1 MLLYLSCHRPP
12 RAFLVV
18 THMATA
24 FLITFRET
32 LEASLVVAIVLTV
45 IDRMHRDRLR
55 LALWNGVGLGV
66 LCSIVI
72 AVIVA
77 VSFRRLPEHLEPLA
91 EGLTM
96 LAASALIVWLII
108 WVSRTRGNVRQH
120 ITQEASEHADA
131 GSWWGIFSMA
141 FFAVVREGTE
151 TVLFLQASVFQA
163 KLAFSSIGAVTGVV
177 LALGFTLVL
186 FRGFRAVPLH
196 WIFRVTTV
204 LLVIFALSLAV
215 EGVGEVMEALM
226 V

>member
-1 MLLYLSCHRPP
+1 
-12 RAFLVV
+12 
-18 THMATA
+18 MATA

-32 LEASLVVAIVLTV
+32 LEASLVVAVVLTV
-45 IDRMHRDRLR
+45 IDRIHRDRLR
-55 LALWNGVGLGV
+55 IALWNGVGAGI
-66 LCSIVI
+66 LCSVVVA
-72 AVIVA
+72 AVVA
-77 VSFRRLPEHLEPLA
+77 VFFHRLPEQFEPFA
-91 EGLTM
+91 EGVTM

-108 WVSRTRGNVRQH
+108 WVSRARGNVRQH
-120 ITQEASEHADA
+120 ITNEASQHVDR

-163 KLAFSSIGAVTGVV
+163 KQAFSSIGAVTGV
-177 LALGFTLVL
+177 AFAIGFTLVL

-215 EGVGEVMEALM
+215 EGVEEVMEALM